1 MASIK
6 IFPSNLFPERSIGIP
21 SEWGNPLCVSF
32 CSTIFSD
39 PCELQEER
47 GGKERLK
54 GLRVKKQSKAE
65 RRERKILIG
74 KMVKIVLSLE
84 SLESLDSKMTNK

>member
-1 MASIK
+1 M
-6 IFPSNLFPERSIGIP
+6 
-21 SEWGNPLCVSF
+21 
-32 CSTIFSD
+32 
-39 PCELQEER
+39 EEIQWR
-47 GGKERLK
+47 INAGGKERLK

-84 SLESLDSKMTNK
+84 SLDK